1 MPRFFAFLAKN
12 YDPSNVDQG
21 MFAMH
26 VAAPHAVPLIATSE
40 VDLRF
45 GTATVDGKP
54 VSKGKCV
61 RFDFSPLPFYFV
73 PVGEV
78 ARQFGKTYTVKLIG
92 FRSKK
97 GKKFAPCTFR
107 LTTAER
113 GTDDGKHKENEAAA
127 KEVSDEGIVLLKN
140 DETLPLAAG
149 ERMSLLGAYQD
160 FRISAVGA
168 SLIKPRWQLTLEEA
182 LVQRAAFTLS
192 ENSGTALYII
202 SRRSGENQDNK
213 PVAGEYYLTE
223 REKAELLA
231 AVKNYKRVILILNTG
246 YPVEMKFI
254 SSLPLSAILWTGFC
268 GQRGTESL
276 ADILCGKV
284 NPSARLADSWPYDYY
299 DMPAAHNFVNQ
310 DENTPVYSDDGKK
323 QSVRVFY
330 EEEQF
335 VGYRY
340 FDSFQNKSGE
350 QFDENRNGAAYLFG
364 FGLSYTQFSVSARAA
379 WESSVIKISARIEN
393 TGRYAGKYS
402 FLVYV
407 GSPSGRLKKPLRI
420 FAGFEKTRLL
430 PPSESQTLTIEIPAK
445 DFAVYDDKAR
455 AFVLE
460 AGEYIIFA
468 GGAVDEA
475 EKIGSF
481 TLAQDEIVE
490 KTCSVLAPVEEVK
503 GISADGTV
511 RERTQMVPRCE
522 VFPVRAKYQKPAFAE
537 LPTYRGARI
546 SFSDIKAHPEK
557 LDDFV
562 SQFSL
567 KELVDFTVCN
577 GSCFG
582 PKQSGAAGK
591 LAHSKKY
598 GIPTYYMS
606 DGNSSVNL
614 NRCTTGFPSSNVL
627 AGTFNKQ
634 LAYKVGEVLAKE
646 SKEYGIVV
654 NLGPGGNLH
663 RNLLCGRHSEYFS
676 EDPVLAG
683 TLMAY
688 QARGQEENGVR
699 ATYKHCL
706 ANGSELE
713 RKSSHSLMN
722 ERTLRELYL
731 RVFDKAFSLYKPSC
745 VMTSYNAVNG
755 IYPSE
760 SAPLLTELLRKEWG
774 FEGFVMTDWG
784 AVDYTADPVR
794 SLNAG
799 TDLLTP
805 GGKKM
810 FRRILRAAK
819 RGEISK
825 GTLQNSVKQIIKVLL
840 QCE

>member
-1 MPRFFAFLAKN
+1 MPRFFSFLAKN
-12 YDPSNVDQG
+12 YDPANVDQG
-21 MFAMH
+21 MFSMFA
-26 VAAPHAVPLIATSE
+26 VTPHAVPLIATSE
-40 VDLRF
+40 VDPNS
-45 GTATVDGKP
+45 GSVTVDGKP
-54 VSKGKCV
+54 VSKGKCIK
-61 RFDFSPLPFYFV
+61 FDFSPLPFYFV

-78 ARQFGKTYTVKLIG
+78 AREFGKTYTVNLSG
-92 FRSKK
+92 FRNKK

-107 LTTAER
+107 LVTEAR
-113 GTDDGKHKENEAAA
+113 GRDDGKHKENEAAA

-140 DETLPLAAG
+140 DGTLPLAVG
-149 ERMSLLGAYQD
+149 ERVALLGAYQD
-160 FRISAVGA
+160 FRLSAVGA
-168 SLIKPRWQLTLEEA
+168 ALIKPRWQLTFKEA
-182 LVQRAAFTLS
+182 LERAGFSVEEGAQ
-192 ENSGTALYII
+192 TALYVL

-213 PVAGEYYLTE
+213 PIAGEYYLTE
-223 REKAELLA
+223 GEKEELVA
-231 AVKNYKRVILILNTG
+231 AVRQYKHVILVLNTG
-246 YPVEMKFI
+246 YPVEMKWL
-254 SSLPLSAILWTGFC
+254 SSLPLAAILWTGFC

-284 NPSARLADSWPYDYY
+284 NPSGRLADTWPYDYY
-299 DMPAAHNFVNQ
+299 DLPAAHNFVDQ
-310 DENTPVYSDDGKK
+310 DENSPVYSDDGKK
-323 QSVRVFY
+323 MGVRVFY

-340 FDSFQNKSGE
+340 FDAFQNKRGG
-350 QFDENRNGAAYLFG
+350 QFDQNRNGAAYLFG
-364 FGLSYTQFSVSARAA
+364 HGLSYTKFSLSASAK
-379 WESSVIKISARIEN
+379 WTGDTLSVTAEVRNVGE
-393 TGRYAGKYS
+393 RAGKES
-402 FLVYV
+402 VLVYV
-407 GSPSGRLKKPLRI
+407 GSPSGRLKKPVRS
-420 FAGFEKTRLL
+420 FVGFEKTRLFA
-430 PPSESQTLTIEIPAK
+430 PGEKATLTIEIPAK

-460 AGEYIIFA
+460 AGEYTVFA
-468 GGAVDEA
+468 GGGIGEA

-481 TLAQDEIVE
+481 ILTQEQVVE
-490 KTCSVLAPVEEVK
+490 ETCSVLPPVEEVK
-503 GISADGTV
+503 GISAEGSV
-511 RERTQMVPRCE
+511 SERTRMVPRAQ
-522 VFPVRAKYQKPAFAE
+522 VFPVRAAYQKKACHE
-537 LPTYRGARI
+537 LPKYRGPRI
-546 SFSDIKAHPEK
+546 LFTDVKAHPEK

-562 SQFSL
+562 SQFFL
-567 KELVDFTVCN
+567 KELVDFVVCN

-591 LAHSKKY
+591 LAHSEKY
-598 GIPTYYMS
+598 GVPTYYMS

-614 NRCTTGFPSSNVL
+614 NRRTTGFPSSNVL

-646 SKEYGIVV
+646 SKEYGIAI

-663 RNLLCGRHSEYFS
+663 RNLLCGRHPEYFS
-676 EDPVLAG
+676 EDPILTG
-683 TLMAY
+683 TMMAF

-699 ATYKHCL
+699 ATYKHFL

-713 RKSSHSLMN
+713 RKSSHSIMN

-731 RVFDKAFSLYKPSC
+731 RVFDKAFSLCKPSC
-745 VMTSYNAVNG
+745 VMTSYNPVNG

-760 SAPLLTELLRKEWG
+760 SAPLLHDLLRKRWG
-774 FEGFVMTDWG
+774 FDGFVMTDWG

-825 GTLQNSVKQIIKVLL
+825 GTLQERVKRILKVLL

>member
-1 MPRFFAFLAKN
+1 MPRFFTMLAKH
-12 YDPSNVDQG
+12 YDPANVDKG
-21 MFAMH
+21 MFSMFA
-26 VAAPHAVPLIATSE
+26 VTPHAVPLIATSE
-40 VDLRF
+40 VDPNS
-45 GTATVDGKP
+45 GIVTVDGKP
-54 VSKGKCV
+54 VSKGKCIK
-61 RFDFSPLPFYFV
+61 FDFSPLPFYFV

-78 ARQFGKTYTVKLIG
+78 AREFGKTYTVKLSG
-92 FRSKK
+92 FRNKK

-107 LTTAER
+107 LVTEAR
-113 GTDDGKHKENEAAA
+113 GKDDGKHKENEAAA

-140 DETLPLAAG
+140 DGTLPLAVG
-149 ERMSLLGAYQD
+149 ERVALLGAYQD
-160 FRISAVGA
+160 FRLSAVGA
-168 SLIKPRWQLTLEEA
+168 ALIKPRWQLTFKEA
-182 LVQRAAFTLS
+182 LERAGFSVEEGAQ
-192 ENSGTALYII
+192 TALYVL

-213 PVAGEYYLTE
+213 PIAGEYYLTE
-223 REKAELLA
+223 GEKEELVE
-231 AVKNYKRVILILNTG
+231 AVRQYKHVILVLNTG
-246 YPVEMKFI
+246 YPVEMKWL
-254 SSLPLSAILWTGFC
+254 SWLPLSAILWTGFC

-284 NPSARLADSWPYDYY
+284 NPSGRLADTWPYDYY
-299 DMPAAHNFVNQ
+299 DLPAAHNFVDQ
-310 DENTPVYSDDGKK
+310 DENSPVYSDDGKK
-323 QSVRVFY
+323 QGVRVFY

-340 FDSFQNKSGE
+340 FDAFQNKRGG
-350 QFDENRNGAAYLFG
+350 QFDQNRNGAAYLFG
-364 FGLSYTQFSVSARAA
+364 HGLSYTKFSVSAKAA
-379 WESSVIKISARIEN
+379 WESGVLKISARIEN
-393 TGRYAGKYS
+393 VGTRAGKNA

-407 GSPSGRLKKPLRI
+407 ASPAGRLKKPVRT

-430 PPSESQTLTIEIPAK
+430 SPGEIETLTIEIPAK

-490 KTCSVLAPVEEVK
+490 ETCSVLPPVEEVK
-503 GISADGTV
+503 GISAEGSV
-511 RERTQMVPRCE
+511 SERTRMVPRAQL
-522 VFPVRAKYQKPAFAE
+522 FPVRAAYQKKACHE
-537 LPTYRGARI
+537 LPKYRGPRI
-546 SFSDIKAHPEK
+546 LFTDVKAHPEK

-562 SQFSL
+562 SQFPL
-567 KELVDFTVCN
+567 KELVDFVVCN

-591 LAHSKKY
+591 LAHSEKY
-598 GIPTYYMS
+598 GVPTYYMS

-614 NRCTTGFPSSNVL
+614 NRRTTGFPSSNVL

-634 LAYKVGEVLAKE
+634 LAYQVGEVLAKE
-646 SKEYGIVV
+646 SKEYGIAI

-663 RNLLCGRHSEYFS
+663 RNLLCGRHPEYFS
-676 EDPVLAG
+676 EDPILAG
-683 TLMAY
+683 TLMAF

-699 ATYKHCL
+699 ATYKHFL

-713 RKSSHSLMN
+713 RKSSHSIMN

-731 RVFDKAFSLYKPSC
+731 RVFDKAFSLCKPSC

-794 SLNAG
+794 SVNAG

-805 GGKKM
+805 GGEKM

-825 GTLQNSVKQIIKVLL
+825 GTLQERAKHILNVLLL

>member
-1 MPRFFAFLAKN
+1 MARFFTLLAKK
-12 YDPSNVDQG
+12 YDPANIDTG
-21 MFAMH
+21 LFAMNIE
-26 VAAPHAVPLIATSE
+26 APHSVPLVCSSE
-40 VDLRF
+40 VDLRY

-54 VSKGKCV
+54 VSHGKCV
-61 RFDFSPLPFYFV
+61 KFDFSPLPIYFL

-78 ARQFGKTYTVKLIG
+78 AREFGKTYTVKLSG
-92 FRSKK
+92 FRNKK

-113 GTDDGKHKENEAAA
+113 GTDDGKHRENETIA
-127 KEVSDEGIVLLKN
+127 KQVSDEGIVLLNN
-140 DETLPLAAG
+140 DGTLPLAVG
-149 ERMSLLGAYQD
+149 ERVALLGAYQD

-168 SLIKPRWQLTLEEA
+168 SLIKPRWQFSLQEA
-182 LVQRAAFTLS
+182 IEKAGFAIGESAQ
-192 ENSGTALYII
+192 TALYVL
-202 SRRSGENQDNK
+202 SRGSGENKDNK
-213 PVAGEYYLTE
+213 PIAGNYYLTE
-223 REKAELLA
+223 TEKRELSA
-231 AVKNYKRVILILNTG
+231 AVKDYKHVVLILNTG

-284 NPSARLADSWPYDYY
+284 DPSARLADSWPYDYY
-299 DMPAAHNFVNQ
+299 DLPAAHNFVNQ
-310 DENTPVYSDDGKK
+310 DENAPVYSDDGKK
-323 QSVRVFY
+323 QGVRVFY

-340 FDSFQNKSGE
+340 FDTFQNKSGE
-350 QFDENRNGAAYLFG
+350 QFDGNRNGAAYLFG
-364 FGLSYTQFSVSARAA
+364 HGLSYTKVSLSAKAA
-379 WESSVIKISARIEN
+379 WESGVLSVTAEVRNVGE
-393 TGRYAGKYS
+393 RAGKES
-402 FLVYV
+402 VLVYV
-407 GSPSGRLKKPLRI
+407 GSPRGRLKKPVCT

-430 PPSESQTLTIEIPAK
+430 SPEESETLTLEIPAK
-445 DFAVYDDKAR
+445 DFAVYDDKTH
-455 AFVLE
+455 AFILE
-460 AGEYIIFA
+460 AGEYTVFA
-468 GGAVDEA
+468 GGAIDEA

-503 GISADGTV
+503 GISADGSV
-511 RERTQMVPRCE
+511 SERTSLVPRSK
-522 VFPVRAKYQKPAFAE
+522 VFPVRAAYLSGIYAVQPK
-537 LPTYRGARI
+537 YRGPRI
-546 SFSDIKAHPEK
+546 LFSDLKAHPEK

-582 PKQSGAAGK
+582 PNQSGAAGK
-591 LAHSKKY
+591 LAHSEKY
-598 GIPTYYMS
+598 GVPTYYMS
-606 DGNSSVNL
+606 DGNCSVNL
-614 NRCTTGFPSSNVL
+614 NRRTTGFPSSNVL

-646 SKEYGIVV
+646 SKEYGIAI

-663 RNLLCGRHSEYFS
+663 RNLLCGRHPEYFS
-676 EDPVLAG
+676 EDPILAG

-699 ATYKHCL
+699 ATYKHFL

-713 RKSSHSLMN
+713 RKSSHSIMN

-760 SAPLLTELLRKEWG
+760 CAPLLHDLLRKRWG
-774 FEGFVMTDWG
+774 FDGFVMTDWG
-784 AVDYTADPVR
+784 ACDTADAVR
-794 SLNAG
+794 SVNAG
-799 TDLLTP
+799 TNLLTP
-805 GGKKM
+805 GDKKL
-810 FRRILRAAK
+810 FKKIYSAAK

-825 GTLQNSVKQIIKVLL
+825 GTLQESVKQIIKVLL

>member
-1 MPRFFAFLAKN
+1 MARFFTVLAKK
-12 YDPSNVDQG
+12 YDPANVDKG
-21 MFAMH
+21 IFSMFA
-26 VAAPHAVPLIATSE
+26 VTPHAVPLIATSE
-40 VDLRF
+40 VDPNS
-45 GTATVDGKP
+45 GTVTVDGKP
-54 VSKGKCV
+54 VSHGKCV
-61 RFDFSPLPFYFV
+61 KFDFSPLPIYFA

-78 ARQFGKTYTVKLIG
+78 AREFGKTYTVKLTG
-92 FRSKK
+92 FRNKK

-113 GTDDGKHKENEAAA
+113 GADDGKHRENETIA
-127 KEVSDEGIVLLKN
+127 KQVSDEGIVLLKN
-140 DETLPLAAG
+140 DGTLPLAVG
-149 ERMSLLGAYQD
+149 ERVALLGAYQD

-168 SLIKPRWQLTLEEA
+168 SLIKPRWQLTWEEA

-192 ENSGTALYII
+192 KDSGTALYII

-213 PVAGEYYLTE
+213 PIAGNYYLTE
-223 REKAELLA
+223 TEKRELSE
-231 AVKNYKRVILILNTG
+231 AVKQYQRVILILNTG

-284 NPSARLADSWPYDYY
+284 NPSGRLADSWPYDYY
-299 DMPAAHNFVNQ
+299 DTPAAQNFINQ
-310 DENTPVYSDDGKK
+310 DENAPVYSDDGKK
-323 QSVRVFY
+323 QGVRVFY

-340 FDSFQNKSGE
+340 FDTFQNKNGG
-350 QFDENRNGAAYLFG
+350 QFDQNRNSAAFLFG
-364 FGLSYTQFSVSARAA
+364 HGLSYTKFSLSASAKWTDGA
-379 WESSVIKISARIEN
+379 LSVTSEVRNVGEC
-393 TGRYAGKYS
+393 AGKES
-402 FLVYV
+402 VLVYV
-407 GSPSGRLKKPLRI
+407 GSPRGRLKKPVRT

-430 PPSESQTLTIEIPAK
+430 SPGEIETLTIEIPAK

-503 GISADGTV
+503 GISADGSV
-511 RERTQMVPRCE
+511 SERAELVPRCG
-522 VFPVRAKYQKPAFAE
+522 VFPVRAAYQKPAFAE
-537 LPTYRGARI
+537 LPGHRGARI
-546 SFSDIKAHPEK
+546 LFSDLKGHPEK

-582 PKQSGAAGK
+582 SKQSGAAGK
-591 LAHSKKY
+591 LAHSDKY

-606 DGNSSVNL
+606 DGNCSVNL
-614 NRCTTGFPSSNVL
+614 NRRTTGFPSSNVL

-634 LAYKVGEVLAKE
+634 LAYQVGEVLARE
-646 SKEYGIVV
+646 SKEYGIAI

-683 TLMAY
+683 TMMAY

-699 ATYKHCL
+699 ATYKHFL

-760 SAPLLTELLRKEWG
+760 CAPLLHDLLRKCWG
-774 FEGFVMTDWG
+774 FDGFVMTDWG
-784 AVDYTADPVR
+784 ACDTADAVR
-794 SLNAG
+794 SVNAG
-799 TDLLTP
+799 TNLLTP
-805 GGKKM
+805 GDKKL
-810 FRRILRAAK
+810 FKKIHSAAK

>member
-78 ARQFGKTYTVKLIG
+78 AREFGKTYTVKLIG

-182 LVQRAAFTLS
+182 LIQRAAFTLS

-276 ADILCGKV
+276 ADILCG
-284 NPSARLADSWPYDYY
+284 NITPSGRLADSWPYDYY

-323 QSVRVFY
+323 QGVRVFY

-364 FGLSYTQFSVSARAA
+364 HSLSYTKFSVSAKAA
-379 WESSVIKISARIEN
+379 WESGVLSVTAEVRNVGE
-393 TGRYAGKYS
+393 RAGKES
-402 FLVYV
+402 VLVYV
-407 GSPSGRLKKPLRI
+407 GSPRGRLKKPVRT

-430 PPSESQTLTIEIPAK
+430 SPEESETLTLEIPAK
-445 DFAVYDDKAR
+445 DFAVYDDEAR

-460 AGEYIIFA
+460 AGEYNVFV
-468 GGAVDEA
+468 GGAIDEA

-503 GISADGTV
+503 GISADGSV
-511 RERTQMVPRCE
+511 SERTELVPRCG
-522 VFPVRAKYQKPAFAE
+522 VFPVRAAYQKPAFAE
-537 LPTYRGARI
+537 LPAHRGARI
-546 SFSDIKAHPEK
+546 LFSDLKAHPEK
-557 LDDFV
+557 LDEFV

-567 KELVDFTVCN
+567 KELVDFTVCS

-591 LAHSKKY
+591 LAHSEKY
-598 GIPTYYMS
+598 GVPTYYMS
-606 DGNSSVNL
+606 DGNCSVNL
-614 NRCTTGFPSSNVL
+614 NRRTTGFPSSNVL

-634 LAYKVGEVLAKE
+634 LVYMVGEVLAKE
-646 SKEYGIVV
+646 SKEYGIAI

-663 RNLLCGRHSEYFS
+663 RNLLCGRHPEYFS
-676 EDPVLAG
+676 EDPILAG
-683 TLMAY
+683 TLMAF

-699 ATYKHCL
+699 ATYKHFL

-713 RKSSHSLMN
+713 RKSSHSIMN

-745 VMTSYNAVNG
+745 VMTSYNPVNG

-760 SAPLLTELLRKEWG
+760 SAPLLHVLLRKRWG
-774 FEGFVMTDWG
+774 FDGFVMTDWG
-784 AVDYTADPVR
+784 ACDTADAVR
-794 SLNAG
+794 SVNAG
-799 TDLLTP
+799 TNLLTP
-805 GGKKM
+805 GDKKL
-810 FRRILRAAK
+810 FRRILCAAK

-825 GTLQNSVKQIIKVLL
+825 GTLQESVKQIIKVLL

>member
-1 MPRFFAFLAKN
+1 MPRFFSFLATN
-12 YDPSNVDQG
+12 YDPANVDQG
-21 MFAMH
+21 MFSMFA
-26 VAAPHAVPLIATSE
+26 VTPHAVPLIATSE
-40 VDLRF
+40 VDPNSGLV
-45 GTATVDGKP
+45 TVDGKP
-54 VSKGKCV
+54 VSHGKCV
-61 RFDFSPLPFYFV
+61 KFDFSPLPIYFA

-78 ARQFGKTYTVKLIG
+78 AREFGKTYTVKLTG
-92 FRSKK
+92 FRNKK
-97 GKKFAPCTFR
+97 GKKFAPCIFH

-113 GTDDGKHKENEAAA
+113 GADDGKHRENETVA
-127 KEVSDEGIVLLKN
+127 KDVSDEGIVLLKN
-140 DETLPLAAG
+140 DGTLPLAVG
-149 ERMSLLGAYQD
+149 ERVALLGAYQD

-192 ENSGTALYII
+192 EDSGTALYII

-213 PVAGEYYLTE
+213 PIAGNYYLTE
-223 REKAELLA
+223 TEKRELSE
-231 AVKNYKRVILILNTG
+231 AVKQYQRVILIFNTG
-246 YPVEMKFI
+246 YPVEMKWL

-284 NPSARLADSWPYDYY
+284 NPSGRLADSWPYDYY
-299 DMPAAHNFVNQ
+299 DTPAAQNFVNQ
-310 DENTPVYSDDGKK
+310 GENTPVYSDDGKK
-323 QSVRVFY
+323 QGVRVFY

-340 FDSFQNKSGE
+340 FDSFQNKSGG
-350 QFDENRNGAAYLFG
+350 QFDGNRNGAAYLFG
-364 FGLSYTQFSVSARAA
+364 HGLSYTKFSVSAKAA
-379 WESSVIKISARIEN
+379 WESGVLKISARIEN
-393 TGRYAGKYS
+393 VGTRAGKNA

-407 GSPSGRLKKPLRI
+407 ASSAGRLKKPVRT

-430 PPSESQTLTIEIPAK
+430 SPGEIETLTIEIPAK

-503 GISADGTV
+503 GISADGSV
-511 RERTQMVPRCE
+511 SERTELVPRCG
-522 VFPVRAKYQKPAFAE
+522 VFPVRSAYQKPAFAE
-537 LPTYRGARI
+537 LPGHRGARI
-546 SFSDIKAHPEK
+546 LFSDVKAHPEK
-557 LDDFV
+557 LDEFV

-646 SKEYGIVV
+646 SKEYGIAI

-663 RNLLCGRHSEYFS
+663 RNLLCGRHPEYFS
-676 EDPVLAG
+676 EDPILTG

-699 ATYKHCL
+699 ATYKHFL

-713 RKSSHSLMN
+713 RKSSHSIMN

-760 SAPLLTELLRKEWG
+760 SAPLLDDLLRKCWG
-774 FEGFVMTDWG
+774 FDGFVMTDWG
-784 AVDYTADPVR
+784 ACDTADAVR
-794 SLNAG
+794 SVNAG
-799 TDLLTP
+799 TNLLTP
-805 GGKKM
+805 GDKKI
-810 FRRILRAAK
+810 FKKIYSAAK
-819 RGEISK
+819 RGEISI
-825 GTLQNSVKQIIKVLL
+825 GTLQESVKQIIKVLL

>member
-1 MPRFFAFLAKN
+1 MPRFFSFLATN
-12 YDPSNVDQG
+12 YDPANVDQG
-21 MFAMH
+21 MFSMFA
-26 VAAPHAVPLIATSE
+26 VTPHAVPLIATSE
-40 VDLRF
+40 VDPNS
-45 GTATVDGKP
+45 GSVTVDGKP
-54 VSKGKCV
+54 VSKGKCIK
-61 RFDFSPLPFYFV
+61 FDFSPLPFYFV

-78 ARQFGKTYTVKLIG
+78 AREFGKTYTVKLSG
-92 FRSKK
+92 FRNKK

-107 LTTAER
+107 LVTEAR

-140 DETLPLAAG
+140 DGTLPLAVG
-149 ERMSLLGAYQD
+149 ERVALLGAYQD
-160 FRISAVGA
+160 FRLSAVGA
-168 SLIKPRWQLTLEEA
+168 ALIKPRWQLTFKEA
-182 LVQRAAFTLS
+182 LERAGFSVEEGAQ
-192 ENSGTALYII
+192 TALYVL

-213 PVAGEYYLTE
+213 PIAGEYYLTE
-223 REKAELLA
+223 GEKEELVE
-231 AVKNYKRVILILNTG
+231 AVRQYKHVILVLNTG
-246 YPVEMKFI
+246 YPVEMKWL
-254 SSLPLSAILWTGFC
+254 SSLPLAAILWTGFC

-284 NPSARLADSWPYDYY
+284 NPSGRLADTWPYDYY
-299 DMPAAHNFVNQ
+299 DLPAAHNFVDQ
-310 DENTPVYSDDGKK
+310 DENSPVYSDDGKK
-323 QSVRVFY
+323 MGVRVFY

-340 FDSFQNKSGE
+340 FDAFQNKRGG
-350 QFDENRNGAAYLFG
+350 QFDQNRNGAAYLFG
-364 FGLSYTQFSVSARAA
+364 HGLSYTKFSLSASAEWTGSA
-379 WESSVIKISARIEN
+379 LSVTAEVRNVGE
-393 TGRYAGKYS
+393 RAGKES
-402 FLVYV
+402 VLVYV
-407 GSPSGRLKKPLRI
+407 GSPSGRLKKPVRS

-430 PPSESQTLTIEIPAK
+430 SPNESETLTLEIPAK

-460 AGEYIIFA
+460 AGEYTVYA
-468 GGAVDEA
+468 GGGIGEA

-481 TLAQDEIVE
+481 ILTQEQVVE
-490 KTCSVLAPVEEVK
+490 ETCSVLPPVEEVK
-503 GISADGTV
+503 GISAEGSV
-511 RERTQMVPRCE
+511 SERTRMVPRAQL
-522 VFPVRAKYQKPAFAE
+522 FPVRAAYQKKACHE
-537 LPTYRGARI
+537 LPKYRGPRI
-546 SFSDIKAHPEK
+546 LFTDVKAHPEK

-567 KELVDFTVCN
+567 KELVDFVVCN

-591 LAHSKKY
+591 LAHSERY
-598 GIPTYYMS
+598 GVATYYMS

-614 NRCTTGFPSSNVL
+614 NRRTTGFPSSNVL

-646 SKEYGIVV
+646 SKEYGIAI

-663 RNLLCGRHSEYFS
+663 RNLLCGRHPEYFS
-676 EDPVLAG
+676 EDPILTG

-699 ATYKHCL
+699 ATYKHFL

-713 RKSSHSLMN
+713 RKSSHSIMN

-731 RVFDKAFSLYKPSC
+731 RVFDKAFSLYQPSC

-760 SAPLLTELLRKEWG
+760 CAPLLHDLLRKCWG
-774 FEGFVMTDWG
+774 FDGFVMTDWG

-794 SLNAG
+794 SVNAG

-825 GTLQNSVKQIIKVLL
+825 GTLQNSVKHIIKVLL